1 MTIEQYMQTL
11 KDKYTGDPRA
21 QAVIE
26 HDTENNLSRILIIRE
41 GVRWYPSEYM
51 LHERGASF
59 EDTKHVF
66 GLSPMEAET
75 LDDAE
80 IGEFSQTGWSEE
92 TEELHNKI
100 RKLLLDTLN
109 PLPIEEVVES

>member
-1 MTIEQYMQTL
+1 MTIEQWMQTL

-21 QAVIE
+21 RAVIE
-26 HDTENNLSRILIIRE
+26 HDTKYNLSLILIIRE
-41 GVRWYPSEYM
+41 GVRWYPTEYM

-59 EDTKHVF
+59 EATKKVF
-66 GLSPMEAET
+66 GLSPVEAET

-92 TEELHNKI
+92 TKEIHEKI

-109 PLPIEEVVES
+109 PLPIEEVVEW